1 VPSGTK
7 FRDLVAP
14 VLEHKTTDFGL
25 RSIKSND
32 VVPAWGKSIK
42 RSANR
47 SNIPSEVPLQIH
59 RTDMDQHVDTL
70 ELQQCLDNGKIQFA

>member
-1 VPSGTK
+1 
-7 FRDLVAP
+7 
-14 VLEHKTTDFGL
+14 
-25 RSIKSND
+25 
-32 VVPAWGKSIK
+32 VPAWGKSIK